1 MLLSLAMLIRESLNQ
16 PECAQHLEDIVFKT
30 IKEGI
35 STKDLGGQ
43 SSTSEVFETIKKSI

>member
-30 IKEGI
+30 INEGI